1 MTDGTPV
8 PDRGGKRPRPEE
20 ESRRRRAGDRPS
32 LGEMYAREVN
42 RPAVLPDMLGSIGD
56 QYTSWIAE
64 DAAERERNPW
74 DGNVAYDDG
83 HPGGAGFD
91 ELRDDPTTFMPSR
104 KALREVK
111 EGYTRPD
118 SLSPADAE
126 ISVPIPVPR
135 PAERPALED
144 LPPEDVT
151 RADLRRAQDPEP
163 EAPAAPR
170 PSTSTATL
178 GRASALMAAG
188 TLVSR
193 VLGMLR
199 ASLQV
204 AAIGTGLSANVW
216 STANTLPNIIYLL
229 LAGGVIN
236 AVLVPQITKS
246 LRHADGGKAYTDR
259 LLTLAMTLLVGVTVV
274 FVAAAPIVYRLY
286 DSSASGARLELG
298 TTFALIC
305 LPQILFYGLYALFG
319 QVLNARGRFGW
330 FMWSPALANVIAIAG
345 LVAFLAS
352 TDGFGRDGPTPEVWD
367 SSMVWMLAGSAT
379 LGIVVQ
385 AVCLII
391 PLWRDGYRYSP
402 SFQWRGVGL
411 GSASKVAMWAFA
423 AVILQQIGLLITT
436 NVLNTQGNNDPGK
449 NAQEQGFLLF
459 MLPHSLVTVS
469 LVTAL
474 FTAMARA
481 ANVRNHALVRR
492 DLRQGL
498 RLTAVATVPC
508 TVGAFVLGYPLV
520 GTLFGQE
527 QQWKIGSF
535 MIPMMLG
542 LSAFGL
548 CVLVQRVFYAYEDA
562 RTPFRMQVWC
572 TAVAAVITLGCLFI
586 PDHYVGIG
594 IGLSLTISNLVQGLL
609 GFRWLQKT
617 VGRVM
622 IHDVVRTYVRLLVA
636 SLFAAAVTLP
646 LVIGVDVVL
655 DGRLESMVALVLGSP
670 LFLLVYV
677 YLSRRLHVR
686 EIDDLVNPITRR
698 LGRLARR

>member
-1 MTDGTPV
+1 MT
-8 PDRGGKRPRPEE
+8 
-20 ESRRRRAGDRPS
+20 DRPS
-32 LGEMYAREVN
+32 LGQMYAREVR
-42 RPAVLPDMLGSIGD
+42 RPAVIPEMPGSIGD
-56 QYTSWIAE
+56 QYSSWIAE
-64 DAAERERNPW
+64 DVAERERNPW
-74 DGNVAYDDG
+74 DGQVAYDDG
-83 HPGGAGFD
+83 SPTGAAPD
-91 ELRDDPTTFMPSR
+91 VWQDDPTEFMPSR
-104 KALREVK
+104 KALREVR
-111 EGYTRPD
+111 EGYDRPAPAD
-118 SLSPADAE
+118 PADAE
-126 ISVPIPVPR
+126 ISIPIPIGRQSDSAPGATRVPE
-135 PAERPALED
+135 AEAD
-144 LPPEDVT
+144 D
-151 RADLRRAQDPEP
+151 RADDKRAP
-163 EAPAAPR
+163 
-170 PSTSTATL
+170 TSTASL
-178 GRASALMAAG
+178 GKASALMASG

-193 VLGMLR
+193 VLGMIR

-204 AAIGTGLSANVW
+204 AAISATGDAANVW

-259 LLTLAMTLLVGVTVV
+259 LLTLAMTLLVIVTVV
-274 FVAAAPIVYRLY
+274 FVAAAPLVYRMY
-286 DSSASGARLELG
+286 DSQASSGSDRLQLG

-345 LVAFLAS
+345 LVAFMVTTPSYGTHGPPLDEW
-352 TDGFGRDGPTPEVWD
+352 DGR
-367 SSMVWMLAGSAT
+367 MIALLAGSAT
-379 LGIVVQ
+379 LGIAVQ
-385 AVCLII
+385 GVCLMW
-391 PLWRDGYRYSP
+391 PLWRDGYRYTP
-402 SFQWRGVGL
+402 SFRWRGVGL

-436 NVLNTQGNNDPGK
+436 NVLNTQSNGEPGK
-449 NAQEQGFLLF
+449 ASQEQGFLLF

-520 GTLFGQE
+520 GSLFGVS
-527 QQWKIGSF
+527 QQWAIGSF
-535 MIPMMLG
+535 MISMMLG

-562 RTPFRMQVWC
+562 KTPFKMQVVC
-572 TAVAAVITLGCLFI
+572 TVVAAVITLGCLFI
-586 PDHYVGIG
+586 PDHYMGVG
-594 IGLSLTISNLVQGLL
+594 IGLSLTLSNLAQGLI
-609 GFRWLQKT
+609 GFRWLQRK

-636 SLFAAAVTLP
+636 SLIAGAVTVP
-646 LVIGVDVVL
+646 VVL
-655 DGRLESMVALVLGSP
+655 VCNLLLSGRLGAMAALVLGGG
-670 LFLLVYV
+670 LFLVVYV
-677 YLSRRLHVR
+677 YFSRRLHVR
-686 EIDDLVNPITRR
+686 EIDDLVGPITRR

>member
-1 MTDGTPV
+1 M
-8 PDRGGKRPRPEE
+8 
-20 ESRRRRAGDRPS
+20 
-32 LGEMYAREVN
+32 
-42 RPAVLPDMLGSIGD
+42 
-56 QYTSWIAE
+56 
-64 DAAERERNPW
+64 
-74 DGNVAYDDG
+74 
-83 HPGGAGFD
+83 
-91 ELRDDPTTFMPSR
+91 
-104 KALREVK
+104 
-111 EGYTRPD
+111 
-118 SLSPADAE
+118 
-126 ISVPIPVPR
+126 
-135 PAERPALED
+135 
-144 LPPEDVT
+144 
-151 RADLRRAQDPEP
+151 
-163 EAPAAPR
+163 
-170 PSTSTATL
+170 
-178 GRASALMAAG
+178 ASG

-193 VLGMLR
+193 VLGMVR

-204 AAIGTGLSANVW
+204 AAIGTGVSANVW

-259 LLTLAMTLLVGVTVV
+259 LLTLAMTLLVIVTVI
-274 FVAAAPIVYRLY
+274 FMAAAPLVYRMY
-286 DSSASGARLELG
+286 DTRATGDRLELG

-345 LVAFLAS
+345 LVAFLAK
-352 TDGFGRDGPTPEVWD
+352 TPGWGAHGPEVTGWD
-367 SSMVWMLAGSAT
+367 SSMVWLLAGSAT

-385 AVCLII
+385 AVCLVV
-391 PLWRDGYRYSP
+391 PLWRDGYRFTP

-411 GSASKVAMWAFA
+411 GSASKVALWAFA
-423 AVILQQIGLLITT
+423 AVILQQLGLLITT
-436 NVLNTQGNNDPGK
+436 NVLNTQGNGEPGK
-449 NAQEQGFLLF
+449 AAQEQGFLLF

-520 GTLFGQE
+520 GSLFGVS
-527 QQWKIGSF
+527 QQWAIGSF
-535 MIPMMLG
+535 MISMMLG

-562 RTPFRMQVWC
+562 KTPFKMQVVC
-572 TAVAAVITLGCLFI
+572 TIVAAVITLGCLFI
-586 PDHYVGIG
+586 PDHYMGIG
-594 IGLSLTISNLVQGLL
+594 VGLSLTISNLAQGLI
-609 GFRWLQKT
+609 GFRWLQRK

-622 IHDVVRTYVRLLVA
+622 IHDVIRTYVRLLVA
-636 SLFAAAVTLP
+636 SVIAGVVTVP
-646 LVIGVDVVL
+646 VVL
-655 DGRLESMVALVLGSP
+655 GCDLVLSGRLGAIVALVLGGS
-670 LFLLVYV
+670 LFLVVYV
-677 YLSRRLHVR
+677 YFSRRLHVR
-686 EIDDLVNPITRR
+686 EIDDLVSPVTRR